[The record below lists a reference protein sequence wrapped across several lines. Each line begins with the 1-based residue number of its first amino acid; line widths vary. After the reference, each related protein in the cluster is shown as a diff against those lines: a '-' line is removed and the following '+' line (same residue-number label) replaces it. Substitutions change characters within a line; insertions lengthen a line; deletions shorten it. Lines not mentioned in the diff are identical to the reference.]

1 LPRILDGVGVPGAEV
16 PQAGDSVPVQ
26 AAESNQSPSG
36 AQVSRAQEPGQGGTA
51 ESPVEDAGQQAPEGR
66 PTTDAEELSY
76 LPLIV
81 SGETA
86 QTASEPRQ
94 TDNPSTAL
102 KRESSRTEKTEVSV
116 LESVQKYV
124 SEGRLAEAEA
134 ALWRELKL
142 HPDAVDVRESLAT
155 LLIRGKRHVE
165 AMALVQ
171 QGRGMMPD
179 YPPLVGL
186 QARILLDQDET
197 GAARSLLEGH
207 LNGRESD
214 QVLLSMLGVVYQ
226 REGAFLKAQA
236 VYARLLEL
244 DRTSA
249 GYWAGLAI
257 ALDAANDEVRSLEAF
272 RRALALGGLPV
283 AVYDYARQRV
293 MALSGK

>member
-1 LPRILDGVGVPGAEV
+1 VDGGGVPAAEV
-16 PQAGDSVPVQ
+16 PQAGVSVPVQ
-26 AAESNQSPSG
+26 AAESSQSPSG
-36 AQVSRAQEPGQGGTA
+36 AEVSRAQEPGQAGTA
-51 ESPVEDAGQQAPEGR
+51 ESPVEEAEQQAPEGT
-66 PTTDAEELSY
+66 PSTDAEELSY

-81 SGETA
+81 TDEPA
-86 QTASEPRQ
+86 QTESEPRQ
-94 TDNPSTAL
+94 TDNASTAL
-102 KRESSRTEKTEVSV
+102 KRESEKTEKTEVSV

-171 QGRGMMPD
+171 QGREMMPD
-179 YPPLVGL
+179 YPPFVGL
-186 QARILLDQDET
+186 QARILLEQDET

-226 REGAFLKAQA
+226 QEGAFLKAQA

-293 MALSGK
+293 IALSGK